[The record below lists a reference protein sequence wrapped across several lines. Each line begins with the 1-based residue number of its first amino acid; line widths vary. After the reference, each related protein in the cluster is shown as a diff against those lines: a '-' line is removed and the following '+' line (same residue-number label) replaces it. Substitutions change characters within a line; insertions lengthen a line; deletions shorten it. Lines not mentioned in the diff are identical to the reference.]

1 MAQKTDTEQMLAA
14 LNIKSVNE
22 LFEDIPEP
30 VKSTISDIGKGMCE
44 QEVRNRIEEL
54 LAKNM
59 PAGKMSSFLGGGAY
73 DFYVPSAVKSI
84 TGRSEFLTS
93 YTPYQPETSQGLL
106 QVLFEY
112 QSMMCELTG
121 MDVVNNSLYDYAT
134 GLGEAALMAA
144 RLNPGKVFLVPETI
158 SWPRFSVLQNYCK
171 GPGIIL
177 MKYAYDRETGQMDI
191 NDFKSKLNDDVF
203 GALIESPNCL
213 GVLETQIDEVRQAL
227 GGKMLVAGV
236 NALSL
241 AVVRPPGE
249 YGADIMIS
257 EGQLLGNSTNFGGP
271 MLGIMG
277 CKKAHVRKMPGRV
290 IGMTSDI
297 EGRRAFCMTLQT
309 REQHIRREKA
319 TSNICSNEAL
329 TTVATASYLALR
341 GGSGLRETAFFT
353 MQKSRELA
361 KQINSVKG
369 CKAPIFNGPHFNEFV
384 ASFPID
390 SAKLIE
396 MMAKKGVIP
405 GVEMALDGMGK
416 NLLVAVTDRTTDAD
430 IRKYAQALKEVC
442 K

>member
-30 VKSTISDIGKGMCE
+30 VKSKISGLGNGMCE
-44 QEVRNRIEEL
+44 QEVRTRIEEL
-54 LAKNM
+54 LAKNV

-73 DFYVPSAVKSI
+73 DFYVPSAVKSV

-121 MDVVNNSLYDYAT
+121 MEVVNNSLYDYAT

-144 RLNPGKVFLVPETI
+144 RLKSGKIFLVPETI

-177 MKYAYDRETGQMDI
+177 KKYAYDRKTGQMDMS
-191 NDFKSKLNDDVF
+191 DFKSKLNDDVF

-213 GVLETQIDEVRQAL
+213 GVLETQVDEVRQAL
-227 GGKMLVAGV
+227 GDKILVAGV

-257 EGQLLGNSTNFGGP
+257 EGQMLGNSTNFGGP

-290 IGMTSDI
+290 IGLTSDL

-353 MQKSRELA
+353 MQRSRELA
-361 KQINSVKG
+361 KLIKSVKG
-369 CKAPIFNGPHFNEFV
+369 CKAPIFTGPHFNEFV
-384 ASFPID
+384 ASFPIE
-390 SAKLIE
+390 K
-396 MMAKKGVIP
+396 MAKNGVNP
-405 GVEMALDGMGK
+405 GVEMALDGMEK
-416 NLLVAVTDRTTDAD
+416 NLLVAVTDKTTEAD
-430 IRKYAQALKEVC
+430 IQKYVRILKEVTA
-442 K
+442 